1 MKPGDGATSEARRAA
16 IKALLG
22 RRSVPAQCLT
32 APGPDA
38 AQIATALDV
47 ALRAPDHGRMQPWR
61 FRIIRGAARAKFSE
75 ALVAAARVREPSL
88 AAAQLEKLRARPLQ
102 VPLVI
107 AASARL
113 RDNPK
118 VPHIEQLLS
127 TGAAV
132 MNLLNAFHVQGYGA
146 IWLTGPSV
154 YDPAIAAA
162 LGLGGDEQL
171 LGFVYVGTVG
181 AVVPTA
187 PERPAQAGFVSEI
200 QPD

>member
-1 MKPGDGATSEARRAA
+1 MKPGERASGEPRTAA
-16 IKALLG
+16 IDALRS
-22 RRSVPAQCLT
+22 RRSIPAQCLSG
-32 APGPDA
+32 PGPDA

-61 FRIIRGAARAKFSE
+61 FRLIRGAARSRFSE
-75 ALVAAARVREPSL
+75 ALVAAARVREPAL
-88 AAAQLEKLRARPLQ
+88 AAAQLEKLRTRPLQ

-127 TGAAV
+127 SGAAV
-132 MNLLNAFHVQGYGA
+132 MNLLNAFHAQGFGA
-146 IWLTGPSV
+146 VWLTGPSA

-162 LGLGGDEQL
+162 L
-171 LGFVYVGTVG
+171 
-181 AVVPTA
+181 
-187 PERPAQAGFVSEI
+187 AGS
-200 QPD
+200 

>member
-1 MKPGDGATSEARRAA
+1 VKPGGSASSAPRTAA
-16 IKALLG
+16 IEALLS

-32 APGPDA
+32 GPGPDA
-38 AQIATALDV
+38 AQVATALDV

-61 FRIIRGAARAKFSE
+61 FRIIRGAARTRFSD
-75 ALVAAARVREPSL
+75 ALVAAARMREPSL
-88 AAAQLEKLRARPLQ
+88 APAQLEKLRTRPLQ

-107 AASARL
+107 AVSARL

-127 TGAAV
+127 AGAAV
-132 MNLLNAFHVQGYGA
+132 MNLLNAFHAQGFGA
-146 IWLTGPSV
+146 VWLTGPSA

-171 LGFVYVGTVG
+171 LGFVHVGTIG
-181 AVVPTA
+181 AVVPAA
-187 PERPAQAGFVSEI
+187 PERPAQAAFVSEL
-200 QPD
+200 

>member
-1 MKPGDGATSEARRAA
+1 MRPGERAA
-16 IKALLG
+16 SESRTAAIEALLS

-32 APGPDA
+32 GPGPDA

-61 FRIIRGAARAKFSE
+61 FRIIRGAARTRFSQ
-75 ALVAAARVREPSL
+75 ALVAAARIREPAL
-88 AAAQLEKLRARPLQ
+88 AAAQLEKLRTRPLQ
-102 VPLVI
+102 APLVI

-127 TGAAV
+127 SGAAV
-132 MNLLNAFHVQGYGA
+132 MNLLNAFHAQGFGA
-146 IWLTGPSV
+146 VWLTGPSA

-162 LGLGGDEQL
+162 LGLASEEQL
-171 LGFVYVGTVG
+171 LGFVYVGTIR

-187 PERPAQAGFVSEI
+187 PERPAQAAFVSEL
-200 QPD
+200 

>member
-1 MKPGDGATSEARRAA
+1 MKPGERATGEFRAA
-16 IKALLG
+16 VIDALLS
-22 RRSVPAQCLT
+22 RRSIPAQCLT
-32 APGPDA
+32 GPGPDT

-61 FRIIRGAARAKFSE
+61 FRVVRAAARVKFSD

-113 RDNPK
+113 RHNPK

-127 TGAAV
+127 SGAAV
-132 MNLLNAFHVQGYGA
+132 MNLLNAFHALGFGA
-146 IWLTGPSV
+146 IWLTGPSA

-171 LGFVYVGTVG
+171 LGFVYVGTIG
-181 AVVPTA
+181 AVVPAA
-187 PERPAQAGFVSEI
+187 PERPMQAAFVSEI
-200 QPD
+200 

>member
-1 MKPGDGATSEARRAA
+1 MRPGEGATSGPRTAA
-16 IKALLG
+16 LDLLLS
-22 RRSVPAQCLT
+22 RRSIPAQCLT
-32 APGPDA
+32 GPGPDA

-61 FRIIRGAARAKFSE
+61 FRLIRGAARAKFSD
-75 ALVAAARVREPSL
+75 ALVAAARVREPAL
-88 AAAQLEKLRARPLQ
+88 AVAQLEKLRTRPLQ

-118 VPHIEQLLS
+118 VPHVEQLLS
-127 TGAAV
+127 GAAAV
-132 MNLLNAFHVQGYGA
+132 MNLLNAFHAQGFGA
-146 IWLTGPSV
+146 VWLTGASA

-162 LGLGGDEQL
+162 LGLGGNEQL
-171 LGFVYVGTVG
+171 LGFVYVGTIG

-187 PERPAQAGFVSEI
+187 PERPAQAAFVSEI
-200 QPD
+200 

>member
-1 MKPGDGATSEARRAA
+1 MKPGGNVTSAPRAA
-16 IKALLG
+16 AIDVLLS

-32 APGPDA
+32 GPGPDPK
-38 AQIATALDV
+38 QIATALDV

-61 FRIIRGAARAKFSE
+61 FRLIRGAARTKLSE
-75 ALVAAARVREPSL
+75 ALVAAARVREPAL
-88 AAAQLEKLRARPLQ
+88 APAQLEKLRTRPLQ

-127 TGAAV
+127 SGAAV
-132 MNLLNAFHVQGYGA
+132 MNLLNAFHAMGFGA

-162 LGLGGDEQL
+162 VGLAGDEQL
-171 LGFVYVGTVG
+171 LGFVYVGTIG
-181 AVVPTA
+181 AVVPAA
-187 PERPAQAGFVSEI
+187 PERPAQAGFVSEL
-200 QPD
+200 